1 MDRYLLTATL
11 RRDGSSRFS
20 ENNRWGLF
28 PSAALA
34 WTISNEPFMKATENV
49 LSKLKLRLGYG
60 NRKLEIIN
68 ISHPIHSALILIQ
81 PI

>member
-49 LSKLKLRLGYG
+49 LSKLKLTLRIWCDRTTGNWRLSIY
-60 NRKLEIIN
+60 
-68 ISHPIHSALILIQ
+68 HILFIQ
-81 PI
+81 H

>member
-1 MDRYLLTATL
+1 
-11 RRDGSSRFS
+11 
-20 ENNRWGLF
+20 
-28 PSAALA
+28 
-34 WTISNEPFMKATENV
+34 MKATENV

-60 NRKLEIIN
+60 VTGQQEIEIIN

>member
-11 RRDGSSRFS
+11 RRDGSLRFS

-60 NRKLEIIN
+60 VTGQQEIG
-68 ISHPIHSALILIQ
+68 HSALILIQ